1 MLTLTSTAAEML
13 AQTRAQRGI
22 PDDASLRVA
31 PSPSSSTNGDSD
43 EIGIMVSFVEQPE
56 AGDQA
61 GEAHGMPICVAS
73 EVAEALDGTAIDVE
87 EAEGEARLVL
97 VPAP

>member
-1 MLTLTSTAAEML
+1 MLTLTPTAVSALSE
-13 AQTRAQRGI
+13 TRAQRGI

-31 PSPSSSTNGDSD
+31 PSAVADTNGSSD
-43 EIGIMVSFVEQPE
+43 QLGITLSFVEQPQ

-61 GEAHGMPICVAS
+61 GEVHGMPVCVAS
-73 EVAEALDGTAIDVE
+73 EVAEALEGVAIDVQE
-87 EAEGEARLVL
+87 EEGEARLVL